1 MTTQPPFDGTV
12 PAEPV
17 RGEPPVL
24 SHDPASIAGRD
35 TSVRVLGADV
45 AAGMTG
51 RVTAIP
57 ASTPAAAGA
66 GPSDA
71 VAAPGPDVTGN
82 GATGESS
89 IGHGGTGDGGVGID
103 QGPIGPV
110 PGLVPGLTAPV
121 LPDAPKVRKRRR
133 RGWFTAAG
141 VLAVVGVGC
150 CAFAVVT
157 DSGTP
162 RSTGVAPTSQ
172 LVTPVLSARRAPELL
187 ARPVAARAVK
197 AAVDP
202 VIAKFPATSCVLVT
216 DGTTQLASSGADT
229 PLAPASNTKLLTAT
243 AALDVLGADT
253 KLVTKVE
260 SATPPKGGTVTG
272 DLFLVGGG
280 DPLLSTATSA
290 ALTAHGKEPTSSME
304 ALADQVVASGVRTV
318 TGSVVGDGSRY
329 DDVRTAPKWPQ
340 RYITDG
346 TASNLG
352 ALMVNDA
359 RTIDPIKPGGTSGPA
374 PDPALHA
381 ATVFTALLN
390 ARGVTVAGAPKV
402 GVAPKDA
409 TEITTLPSLTVAEL
423 TDQMLT
429 FSDNTTAE
437 MLVKELAAHDGSV
450 GSTAG
455 GIQVLVGSLTAM
467 GLPVDGLQLYDGSG
481 LTRDNRATCA
491 LLDAVIQRNGVDG
504 TIAKGL
510 ARPGQPGTLDDRL
523 LAEPLRSAVA
533 AKTGTLNDVTALSG
547 WLRTTSGRPL
557 AFSTLQNPAGRAIQA
572 SDLALQTQLLQALM
586 SYPQSPPITSLAPLP
601 PSQT

>member
-66 GPSDA
+66 GLSDA

-381 ATVFTALLN
+381 ATVNVLAMPGMPVIYYGEEFGK
-390 ARGVTVAGAPKV
+390 RGQRDRYV
-402 GVAPKDA
+402 GNEPYDHDEFIREPMSWYKA
-409 TEITTLPSLTVAEL
+409 
-423 TDQMLT
+423 LT
-429 FSDNTTAE
+429 FTGDKTKSWDIDFAKSNAANAALNLGAGVCAAANPDYRFIKFMADN
-437 MLVKELAAHDGSV
+437 
-450 GSTAG
+450 
-455 GIQVLVGSLTAM
+455 
-467 GLPVDGLQLYDGSG
+467 
-481 LTRDNRATCA
+481 
-491 LLDAVIQRNGVDG
+491 
-504 TIAKGL
+504 
-510 ARPGQPGTLDDRL
+510 
-523 LAEPLRSAVA
+523 
-533 AKTGTLNDVTALSG
+533 
-547 WLRTTSGRPL
+547 
-557 AFSTLQNPAGRAIQA
+557 
-572 SDLALQTQLLQALM
+572 DLASWAAQKDDVNSLF
-586 SYPQSPPITSLAPLP
+586 SY
-601 PSQT
+601 

>member
-1 MTTQPPFDGTV
+1 MTTQPPFDGTAE
-12 PAEPV
+12 AEPV

-35 TSVRVLGADV
+35 TSVRVIGADV
-45 AAGMTG
+45 APGTTG

-57 ASTPAAAGA
+57 ANTPAGGEPPASSEAGVGNAPA
-66 GPSDA
+66 GDA
-71 VAAPGPDVTGN
+71 PP
-82 GATGESS
+82 GAT
-89 IGHGGTGDGGVGID
+89 
-103 QGPIGPV
+103 QGPVGPV
-110 PGLVPGLTAPV
+110 PGLTPGLTAPV

-141 VLAVVGVGC
+141 VLALVGAGC
-150 CAFAVVT
+150 CAFAVAS
-157 DSGTP
+157 DGGTP
-162 RSTGVAPTSQ
+162 PSKGEPPTSH
-172 LVTPVLSARRAPELL
+172 LVTPLLSARRSPELL
-187 ARPVAARAVK
+187 ARPVAARAAK

-202 VIAKFPATSCVLVT
+202 VIARFPAASCVLVT
-216 DGTTQLASSGADT
+216 DGTTQLAASGADT

-253 KLVTKVE
+253 KLATRVV
-260 SATPPKGGTVTG
+260 SATPPTGATVNG

-280 DPLLSTATSA
+280 DPLLSTATST

-304 ALADQVVASGVRTV
+304 ALADQVVAAGIRNV

-359 RTIDPIKPGGTSGPA
+359 RTIDPIKPGGTGAPA

-390 ARGVTVAGAPKV
+390 ARGVTVAGAPKA
-402 GVAPKDA
+402 GVAPKGA
-409 TEITTLPSLTVAEL
+409 TEITTLPSLTIAEL

-437 MLVKELAAHDGSV
+437 MLIKELAAHDGSV

-467 GLPVDGLQLYDGSG
+467 GLPVEGLQLYDGSG

-491 LLDAVIQRNGVDG
+491 LLDAVIQRNGADG
-504 TIAKGL
+504 PIAKGL

-557 AFSTLQNPAGRAIQA
+557 AFSTLQNPSGRPIQA
-572 SDLALQTQLLQALM
+572 SDLALQGQLLQALM
-586 SYPQSPPITSLAPLP
+586 SYPQSPPVTSLAPLP
-601 PSQT
+601 PSQA